1 MKTLVRFVRSNASEI
16 LFVCALLGLY
26 LVNAFLGEYNDEWD
40 NILTGKLMADG
51 LTLYRDIFS
60 HHFPLPYVIS
70 FVIHLFIDPNFYVF
84 RIIFSLILFVWALAL
99 YRSLRESSSRVP
111 WKYFFLLLAFVSP
124 ILGMNMLL
132 AEVIVGYSALTIL
145 CIVLYRPRPFPMRDL
160 ALLTFFAFVI
170 AASAVAYLPLSLFT
184 YVFLVLFI
192 LRHRRLYS
200 WKRILFLA
208 AFAFLPYAVT
218 AVILSATGSLN
229 DFLWQNT
236 TFNEEYYLKFL
247 YDYPQS
253 PLAFPLFMLKN
264 LAKGMVSS
272 LNISLA
278 NIENSVYLA
287 FFLSAIAFVL
297 SLLKRRLYSSSLIF
311 ASIFILSAPRLATD
325 TGIAHQGNVPFYLIS
340 LLVLAIMSSKIFHAL
355 RYRFEE
361 FSTNWIAAI
370 GSIVLF
376 FFFAFTMLKVVDV
389 YYSLAFPERRIHN
402 GTEAANFLN
411 KKIQNGEMYWVGP
424 YDFKTQYYV
433 SAPTATRY
441 TFFLPWHAASP
452 AIQDE
457 LIQNFENQKPRIII
471 LNEGFVIWNHPFSTY
486 GRTLLDYIQTNYTLA
501 SKDAVGNSQYI
512 RKD

>member
-1 MKTLVRFVRSNASEI
+1 MKTLVKFVRSNASEI

-51 LTLYRDIFS
+51 LTLYSDIFS

-70 FVIHLFIDPNFYVF
+70 FVIHLFIEPNFFLF
-84 RIIFSLILFVWALAL
+84 RVIFSLLLFVWALTL
-99 YRSLRESSSRVP
+99 YRSLRKSSPQVP

-145 CIVLYRPRPFPMRDL
+145 CIALYRPRPFSVRDL
-160 ALLTFFAFVI
+160 VLLTFFAFMI
-170 AASAVAYLPLSLFT
+170 AASAVAYLPLSFFT
-184 YVFLVLFI
+184 YGFLLFII
-192 LRHRRLYS
+192 LRHRRFYS
-200 WKRILFLA
+200 WKRVFFLVV
-208 AFAFLPYAVT
+208 FAFLPYAVT
-218 AVILSATGSLN
+218 ATILFATGSLN

-287 FFLSAIAFVL
+287 FFLSAIAIVHSFVRERSST
-297 SLLKRRLYSSSLIF
+297 SLLIF
-311 ASIFILSAPRLATD
+311 IGVFILSAPRLATD

-340 LLVLAIMSSKIFHAL
+340 LLALAIMSSKIFQSL
-355 RYRFEE
+355 RYRFEA

-376 FFFAFTMLKVVDV
+376 FFFAFTTLKVIDV
-389 YYSLAFPERRIHN
+389 YYSLAFPKRRIQN

-411 KKIQNGEMYWVGP
+411 KKLQNGETYWVGS

-433 SAPTATRY
+433 SAPLATRY

-457 LIQNFENQKPRIII
+457 LIQNFESQRPRIII
-471 LNEGFVIWNHPFSTY
+471 LNEEFVIWNHPFSTY
-486 GRTLLDYIQTNYTLA
+486 GRTLLDYVQANYTLA